1 MEAGREYVREDGD
14 DGGRSRREFIA
25 ALGGVLG
32 AAIVS
37 DADALAAAV
46 GAGRGPQ
53 LPEGYAFHRI
63 FTAGDGTPELGD
75 VAEVM
80 QGVMIND
87 RSEVIFHAK
96 LKSGARAVYR
106 LPISRDRRPRIE
118 RPRLIVAAGQEVAPG
133 FVAERI
139 GAGDTNNRGTY
150 VTVIRGAKELNRVFM
165 QRQGRPLRQLLAAG
179 GRTPGKGDG
188 RWSGSFGDIDI
199 DAYDTITLSARYS
212 LPGKV
217 EHGLFLLPGGKRQ
230 SGRILM
236 KSGDRIPNSRAAV
249 TGFGLIERRGPF
261 YVAQVYGRQGRH
273 RRRQDF
279 PLEPSGFLIGR
290 VDAGRREQR
299 LLAGAKLLGIQ
310 SSVIEGDAIVGPR
323 VHRDGT
329 AATVVHR
336 RDAQLQLHRRARG
349 KRAEKIVE
357 SGDLGAV
364 RGSKVRSV
372 SAPLFGPDGLLLY
385 RTIGK
390 RSMRV
395 IAATETERRTILEV
409 GDRVDGQRLQVINLG
424 WHTDQIDS
432 KGRIAFQAELENGRT
447 AIVIGTPI

>member
-1 MEAGREYVREDGD
+1 MEDREFVRD
-14 DGGRSRREFIA
+14 DGEGGGQSRREFIGALGGALGAVALSDSSALAA
-25 ALGGVLG
+25 ALGGG
-32 AAIVS
+32 
-37 DADALAAAV
+37 
-46 GAGRGPQ
+46 GPQ
-53 LPEGYAFHRI
+53 LPDGYTFHRI
-63 FTAGDGTPELGD
+63 FTVGEGTKELGD

-118 RPRLIVAAGQEVAPG
+118 RPRLIVQTGQEIAPG

-139 GAGDTNNRGTY
+139 AAGDTNNRGTY
-150 VTVIRGAKELNRVFM
+150 ATVVRGAKELNRVFV
-165 QRQGRPLRQLLAAG
+165 QRRGRPLRQLLAVG

-230 SGRILM
+230 NGRVLI
-236 KSGDRIPNSRAAV
+236 KSGDRIPNSRASV
-249 TGFGLIERRGPF
+249 TGFGLVERRGPF
-261 YVAQVYGRQGRH
+261 YVVQVYGRQGRH
-273 RRRQDF
+273 RRRQDL
-279 PLEPSGFLIGR
+279 PIEPSGFLIGR

-310 SSVIEGDAIVGPR
+310 GSVIQGDAIIGPR

-336 RDAQLQLHRRARG
+336 RGAHLQLHRRAQGR
-349 KRAEKIVE
+349 RAEKLAE

-364 RGSKVRSV
+364 RGSQVRAV

-395 IAATETERRTILEV
+395 IAATESERRTILEA
-409 GDRVDGQRLQVINLG
+409 GDRVDGRELRVINLG

-432 KGRIAFQAELENGRT
+432 KGRIAFQAELDNGRT
-447 AIVIGTPI
+447 AIVIGTPV